1 MTTAPLAD
9 GDRAVLVIGGS
20 GGLGSAI
27 CRALAPEWASVA
39 VGYRANEAAARA
51 VAENLDGKGIAVRCD
66 LGDAAGIA
74 AAIAATNG
82 PQAPLGGIVF
92 AGGVAIE
99 QPFVSTI
106 SEEQWRQVIEVELIG
121 FTRVVAAAIP
131 VLRANGGGSITA
143 ITSVANYNYPPGD
156 ALSSVPKAAIES
168 LCRAVAKEEGR
179 AGIRANAVAPGII
192 DAGLGAQFL
201 TDFYSPDVWETQRRR
216 IALRRFG
223 TGEDIADAAAFLASA
238 RARYITGQTLI
249 VDGGFSL

>member
-1 MTTAPLAD
+1 MN
-9 GDRAVLVIGGS
+9 GRAAFVVGGS

-27 CRALAPEWASVA
+27 CRRLAADWDTV
-39 VGYRANEAAARA
+39 VIGYRSGVERAKRVAADIGPAAHPLRCDLSDPADVVASFDDAAARFGGLGA
-51 VAENLDGKGIAVRCD
+51 V
-66 LGDAAGIA
+66 
-74 AAIAATNG
+74 
-82 PQAPLGGIVF
+82 VF
-92 AGGVAIE
+92 AGGVPIG

-106 SEEQWRQVIEVELIG
+106 AEPAWREVIETELIG
-121 FTRVVAAAIP
+121 FTRVVAAALP
-131 VLRANGGGSITA
+131 HFRSGGGGAVVAVS
-143 ITSVANYNYPPGD
+143 SVANYSYPPGD

-179 AGIRANAVAPGII
+179 SAIRANAVAPGII

-201 TDFYSPDVWETQRRR
+201 NDLYSPEVWEAQRRR

-223 TGEDIADAAAFLASA
+223 SADDVAEAVAFLASD

>member
-1 MTTAPLAD
+1 MNGPASARTA
-9 GDRAVLVIGGS
+9 LVVGGS

-27 CRALAPEWASVA
+27 CRALGSDWGSVA
-39 VGYRANEAAARA
+39 VGYRSGLEAAQA
-51 VAENLDGKGIAVRCD
+51 VAAEMGGKSTTVQCD
-66 LGDAAGIA
+66 LSHAASVV
-74 AAIAATNG
+74 AAIEAAN
-82 PQAPLGGIVF
+82 AADFPLGAVVF

-106 SEEQWRQVIEVELIG
+106 AEAQWRQVIEVELIG
-121 FTRVVAAAIP
+121 FTRVVSAAIP

-143 ITSVANYNYPPGD
+143 ISSVANYSYPPGD
-156 ALSSVPKAAIES
+156 AMSSVPKAAIES

-179 AGIRANAVAPGII
+179 SGIRANAVAPGII

-201 TDFYSPDVWETQRRR
+201 ADLYSPEIWNVQRQR

-223 TGEDIADAAAFLASA
+223 SAEDIADVTAFLASD

>member
-1 MTTAPLAD
+1 MS
-9 GDRAVLVIGGS
+9 GRAVFVVGGS

-27 CRALAPEWASVA
+27 CRRLADEWDTV
-39 VGYRANEAAARA
+39 VIGYRLGVERAKRIAAEIGIAGHPVRCNLSDPANLTASFNDAAARFGGLGA
-51 VAENLDGKGIAVRCD
+51 VI
-66 LGDAAGIA
+66 
-74 AAIAATNG
+74 
-82 PQAPLGGIVF
+82 F
-92 AGGVAIE
+92 AGGAPIG

-106 SEEQWRQVIEVELIG
+106 GEPAWREVIETELIG
-121 FTRVVAAAIP
+121 FTRVVAAALP
-131 VLRANGGGSITA
+131 HFRSGGGGA
-143 ITSVANYNYPPGD
+143 FVALTSVANYSYPPGD

-201 TDFYSPDVWETQRRR
+201 SDLYSPEVWEAQRRR

-223 TGEDIADAAAFLASA
+223 TAEEIAEAVAFLASDC
-238 RARYITGQTLI
+238 ARYITGQTLI

>member
-1 MTTAPLAD
+1 MS
-9 GDRAVLVIGGS
+9 GRAAFVVGGS
-20 GGLGSAI
+20 GGLGAAI
-27 CRALAPEWASVA
+27 CRRLADEWEAVL
-39 VGYRANEAAARA
+39 VGYRSGIERAARVAAEIGGVAHPVHCDLGQPADLTASFDDAAARFGGLGA
-51 VAENLDGKGIAVRCD
+51 VI
-66 LGDAAGIA
+66 
-74 AAIAATNG
+74 
-82 PQAPLGGIVF
+82 F
-92 AGGVAIE
+92 AGGAPIG

-106 SEEQWRQVIEVELIG
+106 EEPAWREVLETELIG
-121 FTRVVAAAIP
+121 FTRVVAAALP
-131 VLRANGGGSITA
+131 HFRKSGGGALVAVS
-143 ITSVANYNYPPGD
+143 SVANYSYPPGD

-201 TDFYSPDVWETQRRR
+201 RDLYNAEIWEAQRRR

-223 TGEDIADAAAFLASA
+223 SAEEIAEAVAFLASD

>member
-1 MTTAPLAD
+1 MK
-9 GDRAVLVIGGS
+9 DRSALVIGGS
-20 GGLGSAI
+20 GGLGGAI
-27 CRALAPEWASVA
+27 SRAMALEWGHVF
-39 VGYRANEAAARA
+39 VGYRSNEASAKTIAGELSDMASPILCDLSDADGVARA
-51 VAENLDGKGIAVRCD
+51 IAAA
-66 LGDAAGIA
+66 GDAAL
-74 AAIAATNG
+74 
-82 PQAPLGGIVF
+82 PLGGVVF

-106 SEEQWRQVIEVELIG
+106 EEAQWREVIETELIG

-131 VLRANGGGSITA
+131 VLRAQGGGSITA
-143 ITSVANYNYPPGD
+143 ISSVANYSYPPGD

-192 DAGLGAQFL
+192 DTGLGAHFL
-201 TDFYSPDVWETQRRR
+201 QQLHSPDIWETQRKR

-223 TGEDIADAAAFLASA
+223 SGEEIADAVAFLASE
-238 RARYITGQTLI
+238 RARYITGQTLV

>member
-1 MTTAPLAD
+1 MTGPASGRTA
-9 GDRAVLVIGGS
+9 LVVGGS
-20 GGLGSAI
+20 GGLGAAI
-27 CRALAPEWASVA
+27 CRAFAADWGRVA
-39 VGYRANEAAARA
+39 VGYRSGLEAAQA
-51 VAENLDGKGIAVRCD
+51 VAAELGGQSAAVHCD
-66 LGDAAGIA
+66 LSDAASIA
-74 AAIAATNG
+74 SAIEAADTADF
-82 PQAPLGGIVF
+82 PLGAVVF

-106 SEEQWRQVIEVELIG
+106 AEAQWRQVIEVELIG

-131 VLRANGGGSITA
+131 VLRTNGGGAITA
-143 ITSVANYNYPPGD
+143 ISSVANFRYPPGD

-179 AGIRANAVAPGII
+179 SGIRANAVAPGII

-201 TDFYSPDVWETQRRR
+201 AELYSPEIWNAQRQQ

-223 TGEDIADAAAFLASA
+223 SADDIAHAAAFLASD

>member
-1 MTTAPLAD
+1 MRQRTA
-9 GDRAVLVIGGS
+9 LVVGGS
-20 GGLGSAI
+20 GGLGAAI
-27 CRALAPEWASVA
+27 CRAVAPDWGRVA
-39 VGYRANEAAARA
+39 VGYRSGLDAARA
-51 VAENLDGKGIAVRCD
+51 VTAELGDKGVAVRCD
-66 LGDAAGIA
+66 LGDTDSIA
-74 AAIAATNG
+74 AAIAAANAG
-82 PQAPLGGIVF
+82 DLPLGAVVF

-106 SEEQWRQVIEVELIG
+106 TEDQWRQVIEVELIG

-131 VLRANGGGSITA
+131 VLRASGGGSITA
-143 ITSVANYNYPPGD
+143 ISSVANYSYPPGD

-201 TDFYSPDVWETQRRR
+201 TDLYSPDIWETQRRR

-223 TGEDIADAAAFLASA
+223 SAEDIAEAAAFLASE
-238 RARYITGQTLI
+238 RAGYITGQTLI

>member
-1 MTTAPLAD
+1 MTAPPAD
-9 GDRAVLVIGGS
+9 GARSVLVIGGS

-27 CRALAPEWASVA
+27 ARAVA
-39 VGYRANEAAARA
+39 ADWGRVVVSYRTGEAAARA
-51 VAENLDGKGIAVRCD
+51 VAESLAGKGTTVACD
-66 LGDAAGIA
+66 LGDAASVATAIA
-74 AAIAATNG
+74 AADASDL
-82 PQAPLGGIVF
+82 PLGAVIF

-106 SEEQWRQVIEVELIG
+106 AEAQWRQVFEVELIG

-131 VLRANGGGSITA
+131 VLRASGGGSITA
-143 ITSVANYNYPPGD
+143 ISSVANYCYPPGD

-179 AGIRANAVAPGII
+179 AGIRANAVAPGIN

-201 TDFYSPDVWETQRRR
+201 TDLYSPEVWDAQRRR

-223 TGEDIADAAAFLASA
+223 SAEEIAEATAFLAST

>member
-1 MTTAPLAD
+1 MKQAS
-9 GDRAVLVIGGS
+9 VLVVGGS
-20 GGLGSAI
+20 GGLGAAI
-27 CRALAPEWASVA
+27 CRALAPDWGRVA
-39 VGYRANEAAARA
+39 VGYRSGLNAAQA
-51 VAENLDGKGIAVRCD
+51 VAADLDGRGVAVHCD
-66 LGDAAGIA
+66 LADAPGIA
-74 AAIAATNG
+74 AAVAMANDAAL
-82 PQAPLGGIVF
+82 PLGGIVF
-92 AGGVAIE
+92 AGGVAIA

-106 SEEQWRQVIEVELIG
+106 TEEQWRQVFEVELIG

-131 VLRANGGGSITA
+131 VLRANGGGAITA
-143 ITSVANYNYPPGD
+143 ISSVANYSYPPGD

-201 TDFYSPDVWETQRRR
+201 NDLYSPEVWETQRRR

-223 TGEDIADAAAFLASA
+223 SAQDIAAAAAFLTSDRAS
-238 RARYITGQTLI
+238 YITGQTLI